1 MRCERRVGKI
11 GNVQLASGLVRAHI
25 HSEGEHSIVH
35 CTFERREGASQLYIR
50 GGTPCTVM

>member
-1 MRCERRVGKI
+1 MRCKRREGKI

-25 HSEGEHSIVH
+25 HSEDEHSIVH